1 MKQPGQSSE
10 RPRPSPCES
19 HQEMCKIKIIETGR
33 SKKSR
38 SESFACPHPTPLPA
52 ALPPPPPPPSAS
64 VNVAPRTASQ
74 EKTEQGSEAQEKL
87 ARDNG
92 LQKLDVHHPATTAD
106 GQKSNA
112 RSPNRIIHI
121 PYIYARTPKTI
132 AQVKVPKKPQAQH
145 QSIPKPVT
153 EASSKEKNAAIKSGK
168 HEKPIVAAPAGNRGA
183 SSNGNKKAA
192 SRRVTSTKQNR
203 LPERVELTNL
213 DVDES
218 ETGTERIRR
227 TGIYSPSRNV
237 RFAIGESP
245 RPLSTTS
252 SSSTSSE
259 DSFIDPHPHITH
271 TIPNSNS
278 KQSGSTSPSRNL
290 MPSYFANMEEN
301 DAMESDDSSNI
312 DAGGTLGSRMSWE
325 DTESFRDLGPAKS
338 QSRNMHRDLPIRTRK
353 TASSISQAVR
363 HDHMSVPAQSP
374 TIPDQLVPEQDWET
388 MSDQESAIDPGSP
401 IQTPMSEKD
410 INHWDWMQR
419 QSSDE
424 TSGFNA
430 WINSLV
436 ASQRKRNSSRPPS
449 PKGFKEPIFV
459 YQTKSKRLAK
469 TEKEPLLA
477 IKKSPHND
485 ENHHTYIGG
494 PPPSETKRLEPPET
508 AQATKN
514 PSYRPPSAVEVAEQ
528 PVHYNPGL
536 QIFWRDV

>member
-1 MKQPGQSSE
+1 
-10 RPRPSPCES
+10 
-19 HQEMCKIKIIETGR
+19 MCKIKITETGR

-38 SESFACPHPTPLPA
+38 SESFACPHPTPLPP
-52 ALPPPPPPPSAS
+52 ALSPPPPRPSAI
-64 VNVAPRTASQ
+64 VNVAPLPASQ
-74 EKTEQGSEAQEKL
+74 EKTEQGREAQEEL

-92 LQKLDVHHPATTAD
+92 LQTLVVHHPETSAH

-112 RSPNRIIHI
+112 HAPKRIVQI
-121 PYIYARTPKTI
+121 PYIYAHTPKTI
-132 AQVKVPKKPQAQH
+132 AQVKFPKKPQAQH

-153 EASSKEKNAAIKSGK
+153 KDSSKEKNAASKSGK
-168 HEKPIVAAPAGNRGA
+168 QEKPIEAAPAGNGGA

-192 SRRVTSTKQNR
+192 SRHITSTEQNR
-203 LPERVELTNL
+203 LPERVELTNP
-213 DVDES
+213 DVNES
-218 ETGTERIRR
+218 GTGTGRIRR
-227 TGIYSPSRNV
+227 TGTDSPSRNV

-245 RPLSTTS
+245 RTLSTTS

-271 TIPNSNS
+271 TDPNSTG
-278 KQSGSTSPSRNL
+278 KQSESTPPSRNL

-338 QSRNMHRDLPIRTRK
+338 QFHNMRRDLSIRNRK
-353 TASSISQAVR
+353 AASSISQAVR
-363 HDHMSVPAQSP
+363 HDGIVPAQSLTRP
-374 TIPDQLVPEQDWET
+374 YQLMPEQDWET

-410 INHWDWMQR
+410 IDNWDWTQR
-419 QSSDE
+419 QSSVE

-436 ASQRKRNSSRPPS
+436 ASQHKRNSSRPPS

-459 YQTKSKRLAK
+459 YQTKNKRLAK
-469 TEKEPLLA
+469 TEKGPLLA
-477 IKKSPHND
+477 IKKSPRSD
-485 ENHHTYIGG
+485 ESHHTCKGG
-494 PPPSETKRLEPPET
+494 PPPSEAKRLEPPET

-514 PSYRPPSAVEVAEQ
+514 PPYRPPSAVEVAEQ
-528 PVHYNPGL
+528 QVHYDPGL